1 MVFDELMPLRRQGR
15 LGILSGLLFQ
25 TGAVR
30 GRVVPRDMLWGFYSV
45 ILPFRAHRSSSDSSW
60 HKPVGSATLHITGL
74 LQDLDAVVMPCNAKK
89 PRNLTR
95 KMKMGEYYLRGK
107 TSALT
112 IAAISVLS
120 S

>member
-1 MVFDELMPLRRQGR
+1 MVFDELLPLRRQEG
-15 LGILSGLLFQ
+15 LGILNSSLFQ

-45 ILPFRAHRSSSDSSW
+45 ILPFRAHRSSSDSSC
-60 HKPVGSATLHITGL
+60 HKPVGSTTLRITGL
-74 LQDLDAVVMPCNAKK
+74 LQDLDTVVMPCNAKK

-95 KMKMGEYYLRGK
+95 KMRMGEYYLCGK
-107 TSALT
+107 ISALT
-112 IAAISVLS
+112 IGAISVLS